1 MKHPPLRPV
10 PVRAVVRALVVSLAV
25 VAAFSPPAL
34 AARVARTA
42 RASQADRSTPASP
55 DLTDPG
61 LLAGMSARSIG
72 PAAMSGRVVALAGV
86 PGNPATLYVGS
97 ASGGLWRSA
106 DGGLTW
112 TPLFDEEP
120 VASIGAVAVDPTA
133 PDVIWVGTGE
143 ANPRNSASVGDGVY
157 KSMDGGEHWTHLGLD
172 KTEKIGRVLL
182 DPRRPDVAYACAL
195 GSSWAETAQRGV
207 FKTTDGGKTWAKVL
221 YVDETTGCA
230 DLAMDPDNP
239 NKLFAAMWQH
249 RRWPWLFESGGPGSG
264 LYVTYDGGA
273 SWTKKTPEDGL
284 PQGDLGRIG
293 VAIAPS
299 DPSRVY
305 ALVEAKDNAFYVSK
319 DGGDTFHQVTSDPE
333 AGDRPFYFSRLRV
346 DPVDPNRV
354 YSLYSRVTLSEDG
367 GKTWRSISGFGTSH
381 PDHHAMWI
389 DPDDPDFVVEG
400 NDGGVFI
407 SRDRGE
413 SWRFV
418 ANLPLAQYY
427 HVRVDDAVP
436 YNVYGGLQ
444 DNGSWKG
451 PSETWERGGIRNYE
465 WAEVGFGDGFDTAPD
480 PKDPTRGYSM
490 SQEGYLLRWNLGT
503 GERKDIRP
511 APPAGV
517 DKLRFNWNAGFSPD
531 PLDPDTIYF
540 GSQFLHESNDRGET
554 WRVISPD
561 LTTDN
566 PEWQKQDESGG
577 LTPDVSGAE
586 NFTTIVAIAP
596 SPVERGVIWVGTDD
610 GRVQVT
616 KDGGGSWT
624 SVEANVPGVPK
635 NTWVPRIEASP
646 HDAATAFAVFDNHRR
661 FDWTPYVDVTHDYGA
676 SWKSLATKDLRGY
689 ALSVVQDP
697 VDPDLLFLGT
707 EFGLWVSLDGGGSW
721 MRWTAGFPTVAVRD
735 MRIQRRESDLV
746 VGTHGRGIFI
756 LDDIAP
762 LREMGEESMARVL
775 AEPLHLFPIPDAQQH
790 EMAQGASS
798 RFPGSGEF
806 RGENPPY
813 GAMITFSLHQK
824 GLPYPDKEVQKERK
838 EAERQ
843 EARKVA
849 GTSAGTPAKA
859 TARKV
864 AGTSEKEEPTASVGG
879 PERETG
885 GSGEVAG
892 GRSRGGRPGGEP
904 KAKVEVRDASG
915 QVIRTFEAPV
925 ALGVN
930 RIAWDLRR
938 DPFRRPPGEDEAPF
952 FRRGGVE
959 VLPGTYTVK
968 VSYGGAEASQP
979 VRVLADPRY
988 DIPRE
993 AREANQAALLAAGA
1007 LQERLSKAIERIHDL
1022 QGDIGRVQ
1030 GKVRTERK
1038 AAHDE
1043 DLDQKVMEAARDL
1056 GKGLSGLEAKLWI
1069 PEGSEGIPPE
1079 TTPWDKVS
1087 NILRSIRSSWD
1098 APTPAQQEYLARA
1111 KKAVD
1116 DATAEADRFFAEEV
1130 PAFKA
1135 AVDEAGLGLLA
1146 APREGGEP
1154 GAK

>member
-1 MKHPPLRPV
+1 MKQTPLRPV
-10 PVRAVVRALVVSLAV
+10 PVRVPGLFPLWILSLIFALSLAV
-25 VAAFSPPAL
+25 AAAGGSPAY
-34 AARVARTA
+34 AAKAHR
-42 RASQADRSTPASP
+42 ADRAAPAAAGAA
-55 DLTDPG
+55 DPG

-86 PGNPATLYVGS
+86 PGNPATIYVGS
-97 ASGGLWRSA
+97 ASGGLWRSK

-112 TPLFDEEP
+112 TPLFDDEP

-157 KSMDGGEHWTHLGLD
+157 KSMDGGEHWSHLGLE

-182 DPRRPDVAYACAL
+182 DPRRPNVAYVCAL
-195 GSSWAETAQRGV
+195 GSSWAETGERGV
-207 FKTTDGGKTWAKVL
+207 YKTTDGGKTWVKVL
-221 YVDETTGCA
+221 YVDRTTGCA

-249 RRWPWLFESGGPGSG
+249 RRWPWFFESGGPGSG
-264 LYVTYDGGA
+264 LYVSFDGGT

-284 PQGDLGRIG
+284 PEGDLGRIG
-293 VAIAPS
+293 VA
-299 DPSRVY
+299 
-305 ALVEAKDNAFYVSK
+305 KDNAFYASS
-319 DGGDTFHQVTSDPE
+319 DGGDTFHKLTSDPE

-346 DPVDPNRV
+346 DPVDPNRI
-354 YSLYSRVTLSEDG
+354 YSLYSRITLSEDA
-367 GKTWRSISGFGTSH
+367 GKTWRSLAGFGTSH

-418 ANLPLAQYY
+418 ADLPLAQYY

-451 PSETWERGGIRNYE
+451 PSETWERGGIRNYQ

-480 PKDPTRGYSM
+480 PKDPMRGYSM
-490 SQEGYLLRWNLGT
+490 SQEGYLLRWDLRT
-503 GERKDIRP
+503 GERKDVRP
-511 APPAGV
+511 APPEGV
-517 DKLRFNWNAGFSPD
+517 DELRFNWNAGFAPD
-531 PLDPDTIYF
+531 PFDPATIYF

-586 NFTTIVAIAP
+586 NFTTIIAIAP

-616 KDGGGSWT
+616 RDGGGSWA
-624 SVEANVPGVPK
+624 SVEDNVPGVPK

-646 HDAATAFAVFDNHRR
+646 HDAATAFVVFDNHRR
-661 FDWTPYVDVTHDYGA
+661 FDWMPYVVVTHDYGA
-676 SWKSLATKDLRGY
+676 SWQSLATKDLRGY

-697 VDPDLLFLGT
+697 VDPKLLFLGT

-721 MRWTAGFPTVAVRD
+721 MRWTAGIPTVAVRD
-735 MRIQRRESDLV
+735 MRVQRRESDLV
-746 VGTHGRGIFI
+746 IGTHGRGVFI
-756 LDDIAP
+756 LDDVAP
-762 LREMGEESMARVL
+762 LREMGEEGMARVL

-790 EMAQGASS
+790 EVAQGASS

-824 GLPYPDKEVQKERK
+824 GLPYPDKDVQKERQK
-838 EAERQ
+838 AERQ
-843 EARKVA
+843 QARKVA
-849 GTSAGTPAKA
+849 GTSQKGTTRKVAGTS
-859 TARKV
+859 RKV
-864 AGTSEKEEPTASVGG
+864 AGTSETEAMEAGQAPVRGA
-879 PERETG
+879 EAEA
-885 GSGEVAG
+885 AG
-892 GRSRGGRPGGEP
+892 GRPRGGRSGGEP

-915 QVIRTFEAPV
+915 KVIRTFEAPV
-925 ALGVN
+925 TLGVN

-938 DPFRRPPGEDEAPF
+938 DPFRRPPNEGQGSF

-959 VLPGTYTVK
+959 VLPGTYSVK
-968 VSYGGAEASQP
+968 VSYGDSEASQP
-979 VRVLADPRY
+979 VRVLADPRI
-988 DIPRE
+988 DVPPE
-993 AREANQAALLAAGA
+993 AREANQTALLAAGA
-1007 LQERLSKAIERIHDL
+1007 LQERLSEAIERIHDL
-1022 QGDIGRVQ
+1022 QGDLGRVQ
-1030 GKVRTERK
+1030 DKVRAARK
-1038 AAHDE
+1038 AAHDDE
-1043 DLDQKVMEAARDL
+1043 LDQKVMEAARDL
-1056 GKGLSGLEAKLWI
+1056 GKGLSDLEAELWV

-1087 NILRSIRSSWD
+1087 NVLRSIRSSWD
-1098 APTPAQQEYLARA
+1098 APNAAQQEYLARA
-1111 KKAVD
+1111 TTAVD
-1116 DATAEADRFFAEEV
+1116 KGTAEADRFFAEKV
-1130 PAFKA
+1130 PAFKE

-1146 APREGGEP
+1146 APREGGAS
-1154 GAK
+1154 GAQ